1 MAVCIS
7 AAVFV
12 PARWRDRV
20 LGVLSVNHVDPP
32 AQSIARC
39 VLQAAE
45 QQLDCVMLGCA
56 GGRRLRAV
64 QLGKSCGAFSKSGR
78 DADACVR
85 VFVRVC
91 VWRVLGECR

>member
-45 QQLDCVMLGCA
+45 QQLD
-56 GGRRLRAV
+56 
-64 QLGKSCGAFSKSGR
+64 
-78 DADACVR
+78 
-85 VFVRVC
+85 
-91 VWRVLGECR
+91 